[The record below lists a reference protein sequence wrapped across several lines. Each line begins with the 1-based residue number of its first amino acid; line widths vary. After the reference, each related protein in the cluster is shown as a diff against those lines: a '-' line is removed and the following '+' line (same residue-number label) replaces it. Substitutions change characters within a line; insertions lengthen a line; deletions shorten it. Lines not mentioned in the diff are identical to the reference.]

1 MTEMASG
8 TGWTR
13 QQSLVAL
20 NLYSQLPFGKLDQ
33 RNPDI
38 IRCAEL
44 IGRTPSALA
53 MKLSNFA
60 SLDPAITS
68 TGRTGLSNVSRADKA
83 IWVEMQ
89 ADWDRFAVE
98 AQQAAA
104 DLGVAEPVATSEAE
118 AADELP
124 DYTGADRKAEVAV
137 RIGQYSF
144 RRAVLSA
151 YDNRCCITGLA
162 VPSLL
167 VASHIK
173 PWRVYERNRLN
184 PHNGLCLSTLHDRA
198 FDVGIITITDKM
210 TVKVSQAHA
219 AEADGFFQSALL
231 SYHGRP
237 ISRPEKFPPAEEFL
251 SYHRQHVFQG

>member
-1 MTEMASG
+1 
-8 TGWTR
+8 
-13 QQSLVAL
+13 
-20 NLYSQLPFGKLDQ
+20 
-33 RNPDI
+33 
-38 IRCAEL
+38 
-44 IGRTPSALA
+44 
-53 MKLSNFA
+53 
-60 SLDPAITS
+60 
-68 TGRTGLSNVSRADKA
+68 
-83 IWVEMQ
+83 MQ

-173 PWRVYERNRLN
+173 RGESMNETASIPTTASVCRPFTTER
-184 PHNGLCLSTLHDRA
+184 STWA
-198 FDVGIITITDKM
+198 
-210 TVKVSQAHA
+210 S
-219 AEADGFFQSALL
+219 
-231 SYHGRP
+231 
-237 ISRPEKFPPAEEFL
+237 
-251 SYHRQHVFQG
+251 